1 MDVKNG
7 KYNLRMDSEASVSIL
22 GDSTIQPITNLDS
35 NEGWEFKKT
44 VAGTKFNLF
53 YYNGVNENLKVNDIR
68 GLFSRVLLNDISDVP
83 YFSIYTKPTGQNDS
97 QPWIPRKGL
106 LQTGH

>member
-44 VAGTKFNLF
+44 VADTKFNLF
-53 YYNGVNENLKVNDIR
+53 YYNGVNENLKVNDMR

-83 YFSIYTKPTGQNDS
+83 YFSIYTKPTGQNDA
-97 QPWIPRKGL
+97 QPWYHSRIRY
-106 LQTGH
+106 

>member
-44 VAGTKFNLF
+44 VVPCWRRSRMMSQMFHIFQFIQNL
-53 YYNGVNENLKVNDIR
+53 
-68 GLFSRVLLNDISDVP
+68 RVRMMHNHGIILELIGKL
-83 YFSIYTKPTGQNDS
+83 I
-97 QPWIPRKGL
+97 
-106 LQTGH
+106 